1 MNRIVLLNAPMDI
14 IVDKRRFPPLG
25 IASMAAL
32 LRSKGYICDVIDG
45 DLPEYRD
52 VRNIIR

>member
-25 IASMAAL
+25 IASMAAV
-32 LRSKGYICDVIDG
+32 LRSKGYMCDVSDG